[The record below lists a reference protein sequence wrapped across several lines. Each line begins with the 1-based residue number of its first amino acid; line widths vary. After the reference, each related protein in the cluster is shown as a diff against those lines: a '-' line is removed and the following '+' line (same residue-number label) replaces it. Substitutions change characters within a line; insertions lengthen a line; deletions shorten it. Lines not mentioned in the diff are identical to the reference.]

1 LRNLVVRSIVHSYD
15 IYPTIVMD
23 KDLDVKAM
31 YIPEEDKMIIKD
43 IEMKEGDAE
52 DFMLT
57 ILHECKHA
65 LDAKRIGVKKF
76 VRKYCQAG
84 TMAVHCGR
92 DPYDDN
98 KWEISAEKWAKQEF
112 YNNWRNNDISEED
125 KK

>member
-1 LRNLVVRSIVHSYD
+1 MRNLVVRSIVHFYD
-15 IYPTIVMD
+15 IYPTIILD

-31 YIPEEDKMIIKD
+31 YIPEEDKMIIRD
-43 IEMKEGDAE
+43 IDPEDGDVE

-57 ILHECKHA
+57 ILHECKHV
-65 LDAKRIGVKKF
+65 LDAKRIGVTKF

-84 TMAVHCGR
+84 TVAVNCGR

-98 KWEISAEKWAKQEF
+98 KWELKAEAWARKELEK
-112 YNNWRNNDISEED
+112 NWRNSDFSKEN